1 MPFQEGNEE
10 RDGSLFGNPQ
20 APLFSCYS
28 PFFPFLISSF
38 IKLYH
43 ILLYVSFL
51 IFLGLLVFLLLWSIA
66 FLAMCSEW
74 RKKKKKLPVVFVRG
88 ILGKCNSASVP
99 PKTPEDVAGAL

>member
-43 ILLYVSFL
+43 ILVYVSFL
-51 IFLGLLVFLLLWSIA
+51 IFLGLLVF
-66 FLAMCSEW
+66 FF
-74 RKKKKKLPVVFVRG
+74 VVVVNRLFGYVQ
-88 ILGKCNSASVP
+88 
-99 PKTPEDVAGAL
+99 